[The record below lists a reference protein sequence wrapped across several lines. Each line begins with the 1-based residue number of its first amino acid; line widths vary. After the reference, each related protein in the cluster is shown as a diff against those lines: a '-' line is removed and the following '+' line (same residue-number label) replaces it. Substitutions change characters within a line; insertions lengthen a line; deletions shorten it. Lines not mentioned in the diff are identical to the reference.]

1 MAAATIT
8 PTAPTGRALVSV
20 ERQAH
25 VPCPNERCAALG
37 GRVAVQVRMERGDV
51 QYEVVDCAP
60 TCSRECQ
67 LDRHEQDRALE
78 AADRL
83 ADRLTERYHRAQRAR
98 S

>member
-1 MAAATIT
+1 MI
-8 PTAPTGRALVSV
+8 APSGRSLVSV

-25 VPCPNERCAALG
+25 VPCPNAACAAEG
-37 GRVAVQVRMERGDV
+37 GRVAVQVRMERGVAQFD
-51 QYEVVDCAP
+51 VVDCAP

-78 AADRL
+78 AAERL
-83 ADRLTERYHRAQRAR
+83 ADALTDRYHRAGRGR